1 MKYKQQILYLF
12 FGALTTLLNI
22 ASYYIMYNIFIIS
35 NVKSTVIALMLSIAF
50 AFITNKLWVFES
62 RKIKSIIHELPAFL
76 LCRILTGI
84 LDVLIM
90 YVSVDVLSLNGIIM
104 KIISNVI
111 VIILNYIAS
120 KWVIFSL
127 KKITNLLFFSWK
139 YYFFKFSIAW

>member
-1 MKYKQQILYLF
+1 
-12 FGALTTLLNI
+12 
-22 ASYYIMYNIFIIS
+22 
-35 NVKSTVIALMLSIAF
+35 MLSIAF

-76 LCRILTGI
+76 LCRILTGV

-104 KIISNVI
+104 KIVSNIIVI
-111 VIILNYIAS
+111 VLNYIAS

-127 KKITNLLFFSWK
+127 K
-139 YYFFKFSIAW
+139 